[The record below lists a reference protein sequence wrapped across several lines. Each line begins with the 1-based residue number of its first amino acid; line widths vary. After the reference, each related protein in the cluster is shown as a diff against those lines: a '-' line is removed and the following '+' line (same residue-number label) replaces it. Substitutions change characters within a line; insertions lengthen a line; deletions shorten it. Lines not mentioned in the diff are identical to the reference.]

1 MKTSADQAYEF
12 IRTEILAAR
21 FPSGSRLPEE
31 KIAAQLNIS
40 RTPVRDALRRLHSDG
55 LIDLTANSGARVASW
70 SAVELMEMSELR
82 ALLESFAVGLAAHKI
97 DSAGLDHLERL
108 CDEMEKALGAKN
120 ADLDFISTNN
130 VAFHR
135 AVANAAGNSR
145 LTANLESLWTF
156 PLMVR
161 KFALFGD
168 DRLKRSLDHHREITT
183 ALQARDP
190 QWAEA
195 IMRTHILAARAY
207 DAALVSDPQ
216 VVENG
221 QPQIAS

>member
-1 MKTSADQAYEF
+1 MKTSAEQAYEF
-12 IRTEILAAR
+12 IRTEILASR

-82 ALLESFAVGLAAHKI
+82 ALLESFAVGLAARKI
-97 DSAGLDHLERL
+97 DSAGVSHLARL
-108 CDEMEKALGAKN
+108 CDEMETALAAGKV
-120 ADLDFISTNN
+120 DLDVISANN

-135 AVANAAGNSR
+135 SVANAAGNSR

-168 DRLKRSLDHHREITT
+168 DRLKRSLDHHREITA
-183 ALQARDP
+183 ALQAGDA

-216 VVENG
+216 LSESSQSQV
-221 QPQIAS
+221 AS